1 MLPATMKEE
10 RASPFYIDEKDGCTA
25 ARTTAMDT
33 VVPLRCGGTHRKKKT
48 SQTDQYII
56 ILSSKTK

>member
-10 RASPFYIDEKDGCTA
+10 RASWLPFYIDEKDGCTA

-33 VVPLRCGGTHRKKKT
+33 VVPLRCGGTHRKKKN
-48 SQTDQYII
+48 
-56 ILSSKTK
+56 